1 MREFVRFCLVGA
13 SNTALSFIAY
23 AVAVSAGA
31 PYLVASCGAFALGA
45 LNGYSLNRTWTFR
58 AGSFTFPA
66 LARYGL
72 VQGLGLCVNAGLLA
86 VLVEI
91 LGVASIPA
99 QAVVLP
105 AVSVLTFSLSRRW
118 VFAVAGRESLPAG
131 AGRARVTA

>member
-13 SNTALSFIAY
+13 SNTALSFIAF
-23 AVAVSAGA
+23 AAAVSAGA

-45 LNGYSLNRTWTFR
+45 LNGYSLNRRWTFR

-72 VQGLGLCVNAGLLA
+72 VQAFGLSVNAGLLVA
-86 VLVEI
+86 LVEV

-118 VFAVAGRESLPAG
+118 VFAGARGSLPAG